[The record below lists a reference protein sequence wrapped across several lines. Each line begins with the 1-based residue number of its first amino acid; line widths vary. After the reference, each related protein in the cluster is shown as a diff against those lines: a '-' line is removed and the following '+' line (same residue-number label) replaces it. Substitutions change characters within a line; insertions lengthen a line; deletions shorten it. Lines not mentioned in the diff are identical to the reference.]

1 MQKMKKILVMFIAVI
16 MIIGILPVRVEAAT
30 VKLNRTKVTIYVG
43 GSTTLKVSGTKKKV
57 KWTTSNKKVATVT
70 SKGKVTAKKAG
81 KVTITAKVGKK
92 SYKCKVTVKNPY
104 LNSTKKS
111 LTVGNTYTLKIT
123 GTTAKSWTSSNKSV
137 VAVNSKGKIRA
148 KKIGTATITCKGKNG
163 KSYKCK
169 VTVKANKNI
178 AHTHVYGA
186 GTITTQATD
195 NSVGYMK
202 YTCNTCGGTITK
214 EYGKKQTFSYSPK
227 NKTATLYGYWN
238 LSEAKKILNSINQY
252 RKSKGYS
259 ELTLKNEYREAAM
272 KQVQAGYFGVSDFNV
287 ITASGRY
294 PTYICTTSPSAVN
307 GTGYFEHYLAENGKN
322 FEKEDIEVG
331 IGVFEDIRYWSF
343 KTSKTNSTYTNDY
356 TEEVKNY
363 YVAVCVYEK

>member
-43 GSTTLKVSGTKKKV
+43 SSATLKVSGTKKKV

-202 YTCNTCGGTITK
+202 YTCNICGGTITK

-322 FEKEDIEVG
+322 FEKEDMEVG